1 MAAELHLGDETKLR
15 MPNPFVRIDMQAL
28 RQAQAN
34 LADHAPAA
42 TDEYCEVR
50 LDAIV
55 GDSPVQVRAAFD
67 PDGDDEDRALVESLR
82 SDGQRLPVLLAE
94 SDATGE
100 QRYLPLDGHRRIA
113 ALQHIGHPTVKA
125 VVVHAET
132 LECDL
137 ISLTANVRKNLA
149 PMELARVVNRL
160 ETQHGL
166 KPDEIAQRVGLTR
179 SYVWDLRR
187 LTKAPQAIRAALEA
201 NRVTAHLAMTLL
213 KAPEDQQQQLLE
225 LADTYQLS
233 QPQVARLL
241 DEARENNLAPD
252 EAAAKLHFIGSP
264 TSENPS
270 VGQPVAPAETQAKP
284 ETRSEEARTVT
295 RAPEVA
301 QTREEIIAYV
311 RGAFPEVDVDQ
322 AAGLADLA
330 VEHAQPR
337 KVIQAACLMLLNKYD
352 VTEAIEGAELS
363 RREADIRRILSMLD
377 LCLELEDL
385 LRNHSYSREC
395 APMLAGL
402 IRRLVATK
410 RLALKLDKGQ
420 GETNAPDA

>member
-1 MAAELHLGDETKLR
+1 MTANLHLGDETKLR
-15 MPNPFVRIDMQAL
+15 MPNPFAKIDMQAL
-28 RQAQAN
+28 RQAQASQ
-34 LADHAPAA
+34 AESAPA
-42 TDEYCEVR
+42 TTEEYREVR
-50 LDAIV
+50 LDAID
-55 GDSPVQVRAAFD
+55 GDSPMQVRAAFD

-94 SDATGE
+94 SDATG
-100 QRYLPLDGHRRIA
+100 QQHYVPLDGHRRIA

-149 PMELARVVNRL
+149 PMELAHVVNRL

-166 KPDEIAQRVGLTR
+166 KPDDIAQRVGLTR
-179 SYVWDLRR
+179 SYVWNLRR

-213 KAPEDQQQQLLE
+213 TAPEDQQQLLLE

-233 QPQVARLL
+233 QPQVVRLL
-241 DEARENNLAPD
+241 DEAKKNNLALD
-252 EAAAKLHFIGSP
+252 EAAARLHFTSSPIGETPPVS
-264 TSENPS
+264 
-270 VGQPVAPAETQAKP
+270 QPMATAETQQKREPRPEEAHT
-284 ETRSEEARTVT
+284 ETRT
-295 RAPEVA
+295 PEVA
-301 QTREEIIAYV
+301 PTREDIVAYV
-311 RGAFPEVDVDQ
+311 RNAFPEVDVER

-337 KVIQAACLMLLNKYD
+337 KVIQAACLMLLNNYD

-377 LCLELEDL
+377 MCLELEDL
-385 LRNHSYSREC
+385 LRNNSYSREC

-402 IRRLVATK
+402 IRRLTATK

-420 GETNAPDA
+420 GESNAADA